1 MPPVAKT
8 KMQTAEIEN
17 TRVDF
22 NMLNYQGKISMHAR
36 QVMKLN
42 GYMIFPHC
50 LESVRIRSYSG
61 PYFPAFRLNTER
73 YSVSLRIQS
82 KYGKIRTRITPNTD
96 AFYAVVSSNF
106 KENLSAGRQH
116 YAYQIFGKLSDVF
129 FSVAIFA

>member
-1 MPPVAKT
+1 
-8 KMQTAEIEN
+8 
-17 TRVDF
+17 
-22 NMLNYQGKISMHAR
+22 
-36 QVMKLN
+36 MK
-42 GYMIFPHC
+42 
-50 LESVRIRSYSG
+50 SIRTQSYSS
-61 PYFPAFRLNTER
+61 PYFPAIGLDAER

-106 KENLSAGRQH
+106 KENLSAGRQY